1 MYYFFQPLVT
11 TLQRG
16 NGERSI
22 MEVTTLE
29 RRNEEKRS
37 IMEVTIIQ
45 LYRTPRELFFT
56 DTNLPTGNFY
66 FS

>member
-1 MYYFFQPLVT
+1 MHYIFQPLVI

-29 RRNEEKRS
+29 RRNEENSEFKS
-37 IMEVTIIQ
+37 
-45 LYRTPRELFFT
+45 
-56 DTNLPTGNFY
+56 D
-66 FS
+66 